1 MKTIGLIILCLL
13 IPVLMLKAEDTL
25 SAQEK
30 LKPEQLL
37 SVRDRQLRDSIF
49 FIYHSMSGDT
59 ARRVKFMRDM
69 LQKNIGEKWSVEL
82 LDSALVLTGDSQYRE
97 EEVSIRYDYYRHYK
111 YQADTAQMNKA
122 FKTLRTVSRK
132 YKIYDL
138 YFTAWG
144 DILQF
149 STVRGDTEYVLLE
162 AERMEEE
169 ARKLNNV
176 TGVYCSMLTTA
187 RALRASKQ
195 EDEAVKRY
203 REALEIPY
211 LPEVDKATVYNEV
224 ATIYQLRGE
233 YDKVLSELNMERS
246 MMEQVLKESPEKA
259 DSYRDKMLDMELSY
273 CAAYLDNADLD
284 NLLKH
289 LQQARKYY
297 SSNTLFSYKI
307 KYRIMWGGYYC
318 LNGDWDKSFNEY
330 DAALA
335 SFDGTQ
341 PLYKMT
347 VYIIKGSALQ
357 IAGRYKEAAEN
368 YRRGAIEMDSL
379 NQDVLRLHEEAH
391 QANYIIRQALLEQA
405 AAERHYNLLLVG
417 LIVLVIILLVAL
429 LVRALHVNR
438 VLLNSEQET
447 REALETVEAANKMK
461 EVFLRNITYQIREPL
476 NMVVGFS
483 EVLSTEKGLSQE
495 QMQEYAS
502 LVKKSAGQLSQ
513 LIFDVLDLSRLESGM
528 MKFSVAE
535 CDVVQLCRDA
545 KMMVEMQEGNAV
557 HLQFNTELE
566 ALMIQADSGRF
577 MKLLSSVL
585 SAPEGYQ
592 GIAWVDYTLIREG
605 EAMKLVVHGSPLL
618 KVTEEK
624 QLCHQIQHDINRLY
638 LETFKGS
645 YQIGTEKEKK
655 TIVITYSI

>member
-1 MKTIGLIILCLL
+1 MKTIGFIILCLL
-13 IPVLMLKAEDTL
+13 MPVLMLKAEDTL
-25 SAQEK
+25 SAREK
-30 LKPEQLL
+30 LETEQLL
-37 SVRDRQLRDSIF
+37 SARDKQLRDSIF
-49 FIYHSMSGDT
+49 FIYHSMSEDT

-82 LDSALVLTGDSQYRE
+82 LDSALVLAVDSQYRE
-97 EEVSIRYDYYRHYK
+97 EEVGIRYDYYRHYN
-111 YQADTAQMNKA
+111 YQVDTARMNQA
-122 FKTLRTVSRK
+122 FNTLRTVSRK

-162 AERMEEE
+162 AGRMEEE

-176 TGVYCSMLTTA
+176 TGIYNSVLTTA

-211 LPEVDKATVYNEV
+211 LPKVDKATVYNEV

-233 YDKVLSELNMERS
+233 YDNMLSELNMERD

-273 CAAYLDNADLD
+273 CAVYLDNADLG

-330 DAALA
+330 DTALA

-341 PLYKMT
+341 PLYKMS
-347 VYIIKGSALQ
+347 VFIIKGNALE
-357 IAGRYKEAAEN
+357 IAGRYREAAEN
-368 YRRGAIEMDSL
+368 YLRGAIEMDSL
-379 NQDVLRLHEEAH
+379 NRDVLRLHEEAH
-391 QANYIIRQALLEQA
+391 QANYLIRQALLEQA
-405 AAERHYNLLLVG
+405 VAERHYNLLLVG
-417 LIVLVIILLVAL
+417 LIVLVIAL
-429 LVRALHVNR
+429 LVTLLVRGLHVNR
-438 VLLNSEQET
+438 MLLSSEKET

-495 QMQEYAS
+495 QMEEYAA

-535 CDVVQLCRDA
+535 CDAVQLCRDA

-557 HLQFNTELE
+557 HLQFDTELE
-566 ALMIQADSGRF
+566 VLMIQADSGRF

-585 SAPEGYQ
+585 SASEEYQ
-592 GIAWVDYTLIREG
+592 GIAWVDYTLTRED
-605 EAMKLVVHGSPLL
+605 EFMKLVVHGSPLL
-618 KVTEEK
+618 KATEEEQ
-624 QLCHQIQHDINRLY
+624 QLCQIQHDINRLY

-645 YQIGTEKEKK
+645 YQIEVENGKK
-655 TIVITYSI
+655 VIVITYPI

>member
-1 MKTIGLIILCLL
+1 M
-13 IPVLMLKAEDTL
+13 
-25 SAQEK
+25 
-30 LKPEQLL
+30 
-37 SVRDRQLRDSIF
+37 
-49 FIYHSMSGDT
+49 
-59 ARRVKFMRDM
+59 
-69 LQKNIGEKWSVEL
+69 N
-82 LDSALVLTGDSQYRE
+82 
-97 EEVSIRYDYYRHYK
+97 
-111 YQADTAQMNKA
+111 QAFN
-122 FKTLRTVSRK
+122 TLRTVSRK

-162 AERMEEE
+162 AGRMEEE

-176 TGVYCSMLTTA
+176 TGIYNSVLTTA

-211 LPEVDKATVYNEV
+211 LPKVDKATVYNEV

-233 YDKVLSELNMERS
+233 YDNMLSELNMERD

-273 CAAYLDNADLD
+273 CAVYLDNADLG

-330 DAALA
+330 DTALA

-341 PLYKMT
+341 PLYKMS
-347 VYIIKGSALQ
+347 VFIIKGNALE
-357 IAGRYKEAAEN
+357 IAGRYREAAEN
-368 YRRGAIEMDSL
+368 YLRGAIEMDSL
-379 NQDVLRLHEEAH
+379 NRDVLRLHEEAH
-391 QANYIIRQALLEQA
+391 QANYLIRQALLEQA
-405 AAERHYNLLLVG
+405 VAERHYNLLLVG
-417 LIVLVIILLVAL
+417 LIVLVIAL
-429 LVRALHVNR
+429 LVTLLVRGLHVNR
-438 VLLNSEQET
+438 MLLSSEKET

-495 QMQEYAS
+495 QMEEYAA

-535 CDVVQLCRDA
+535 CDAVQLCRDA

-557 HLQFNTELE
+557 HLQFDTELE
-566 ALMIQADSGRF
+566 VLMIQADSGRF

-585 SAPEGYQ
+585 SASEEYQ
-592 GIAWVDYTLIREG
+592 GIAWVDYTLTRED
-605 EAMKLVVHGSPLL
+605 EFMKLVVHGSPLL
-618 KVTEEK
+618 KATEEEQ
-624 QLCHQIQHDINRLY
+624 QLCQIQHDINRLY

-645 YQIGTEKEKK
+645 YQIEVENGKK
-655 TIVITYSI
+655 VIVITYPI

>member
-1 MKTIGLIILCLL
+1 MKKIGFIILCLL
-13 IPVLMLKAEDTL
+13 MPVLMLKAEDTL
-25 SAQEK
+25 SAREK
-30 LKPEQLL
+30 LETEQLL
-37 SVRDRQLRDSIF
+37 SARDKQLRDSIF

-82 LDSALVLTGDSQYRE
+82 LDSALVLAVDSQYRE
-97 EEVSIRYDYYRHYK
+97 EEVGIRYDYYRHYK
-111 YQADTAQMNKA
+111 YQVDTARMNQA
-122 FKTLRTVSRK
+122 FNTLRTVSRK

-162 AERMEEE
+162 AGRMEEE

-176 TGVYCSMLTTA
+176 TGIYNSVLTTA

-211 LPEVDKATVYNEV
+211 LPKVDKATVYNEV

-233 YDKVLSELNMERS
+233 YDNMLSELNMERD
-246 MMEQVLKESPEKA
+246 MMEQVLKESSEKA

-273 CAAYLDNADLD
+273 CAVYLDNADLG

-330 DAALA
+330 DTALA

-341 PLYKMT
+341 PLYKMS
-347 VYIIKGSALQ
+347 VFIIKGNALE
-357 IAGRYKEAAEN
+357 IAGRYREAAEN
-368 YRRGAIEMDSL
+368 YLRGAIEMDSL
-379 NQDVLRLHEEAH
+379 NRDVLRLHEEAH
-391 QANYIIRQALLEQA
+391 QANYLIRQALLEQA
-405 AAERHYNLLLVG
+405 VAERHYNLLLVG
-417 LIVLVIILLVAL
+417 LIMLVIAL
-429 LVRALHVNR
+429 LVTLLVRGLHVNR
-438 VLLNSEQET
+438 MLLSSEKET

-483 EVLSTEKGLSQE
+483 EVISTEKGLSQE
-495 QMQEYAS
+495 QMEEYAA

-535 CDVVQLCRDA
+535 CDAVQLCRDA

-557 HLQFNTELE
+557 HLQFDTELE
-566 ALMIQADSGRF
+566 VLMIQADSGRF

-585 SAPEGYQ
+585 SASEEYQ
-592 GIAWVDYTLIREG
+592 GIAWVDYTLTRED
-605 EAMKLVVHGSPLL
+605 EFMKLVVHGSPLL
-618 KVTEEK
+618 KATEEEQ
-624 QLCHQIQHDINRLY
+624 QLCQIQHDINRLY

-645 YQIGTEKEKK
+645 YQIEVENGKK
-655 TIVITYSI
+655 VIVITYPI

>member
-1 MKTIGLIILCLL
+1 MKAIGFIILCLL
-13 IPVLMLKAEDTL
+13 TPVLMLKAEDTL
-25 SAQEK
+25 SAQKK
-30 LKPEQLL
+30 LDTEQPL
-37 SVRDRQLRDSIF
+37 SVRDKQLRDSIF
-49 FIYHSMSGDT
+49 FVYHSMSGDT

-82 LDSALVLTGDSQYRE
+82 LDSALVLTVDSQYRE
-97 EEVSIRYDYYRHYK
+97 EEVSIRFDYYRHYK
-111 YQADTAQMNKA
+111 YQVDTAQMNKA

-138 YFTAWG
+138 YFAAWG

-162 AERMEEE
+162 AGRMEEE

-176 TGVYCSMLTTA
+176 MGIYYSMLTTA

-195 EDEAVKRY
+195 EDEAVKKY
-203 REALEIPY
+203 REALEISY
-211 LPEVDKATVYNEV
+211 LPKVDKATVYNEV

-233 YDKVLSELNMERS
+233 YDKMLSELNMERS
-246 MMEQVLKESPEKA
+246 MMEQALKESPEKA

-318 LNGDWDKSFNEY
+318 LNGEWEKSFNEY

-347 VYIIKGSALQ
+347 VYIIKGSALK

-405 AAERHYNLLLVG
+405 TAERHYDLLLVG
-417 LIVLVIILLVAL
+417 LIVLVIAL
-429 LVRALHVNR
+429 LGTLLARVLHVNR
-438 VLLNSEQET
+438 VLLSSEQET

-545 KMMVEMQEGNAV
+545 KMMVEMQERNVV

-566 ALMIQADSGRF
+566 SLMIQADSGRF

-585 SAPEGYQ
+585 SAPERYQ
-592 GIAWVDYTLIREG
+592 GIAWVDYTLTRES
-605 EAMKLVVHGSPLL
+605 EAIKLVVHGSPLL
-618 KVTEEK
+618 KVTEEEQ
-624 QLCHQIQHDINRLY
+624 QLCQIQHDINRLY

-645 YQIGTEKEKK
+645 YQIGTEEEKK
-655 TIVITYSI
+655 TIVITYPI

>member
-1 MKTIGLIILCLL
+1 MKTIGFIILCLL
-13 IPVLMLKAEDTL
+13 MPVLMLKAEDTL
-25 SAQEK
+25 SAREK
-30 LKPEQLL
+30 LETEQLL
-37 SVRDRQLRDSIF
+37 SARDKQLRDSIF
-49 FIYHSMSGDT
+49 FIYHSMSEDT

-82 LDSALVLTGDSQYRE
+82 LDSALVLAVDSQYRE
-97 EEVSIRYDYYRHYK
+97 EEVGIRYDYYRHYK
-111 YQADTAQMNKA
+111 YQVDTARMNQA
-122 FKTLRTVSRK
+122 FNTLRTVSRK

-162 AERMEEE
+162 AGRMEEE

-176 TGVYCSMLTTA
+176 TGIYNSVLTTA

-211 LPEVDKATVYNEV
+211 LPKVDKATVYNEV

-233 YDKVLSELNMERS
+233 YDNMLSELNMERD

-273 CAAYLDNADLD
+273 CAVYLDNADLG

-330 DAALA
+330 DTALA

-341 PLYKMT
+341 PLYKMS
-347 VYIIKGSALQ
+347 VFIIKGNALE
-357 IAGRYKEAAEN
+357 IAGRYREAAEN
-368 YRRGAIEMDSL
+368 YLRGAIEMDSL
-379 NQDVLRLHEEAH
+379 NRDVLRLHEEAH
-391 QANYIIRQALLEQA
+391 QANYLIRQALLEQA
-405 AAERHYNLLLVG
+405 VAERHYNLLLVG
-417 LIVLVIILLVAL
+417 LIVLVITLLVTL
-429 LVRALHVNR
+429 LVRGLHVNR
-438 VLLNSEQET
+438 MLLSSEKET

-495 QMQEYAS
+495 QMEEYAA

-535 CDVVQLCRDA
+535 CDAVQLCRDA

-557 HLQFNTELE
+557 HLQFDTELE
-566 ALMIQADSGRF
+566 VLMIQADSGRF

-585 SAPEGYQ
+585 SASEEYQ
-592 GIAWVDYTLIREG
+592 GIAWVDYTLTRED
-605 EAMKLVVHGSPLL
+605 EFMKLVVHGSPLL
-618 KVTEEK
+618 KATEEEQ
-624 QLCHQIQHDINRLY
+624 QLCQIQHDINRLY

-645 YQIGTEKEKK
+645 YQIEVENGKK
-655 TIVITYSI
+655 VIVITYPI

>member
-1 MKTIGLIILCLL
+1 MKTIGFIILCLL
-13 IPVLMLKAEDTL
+13 MPVLMLKAEDTL
-25 SAQEK
+25 SAREK
-30 LKPEQLL
+30 LETEQLL
-37 SVRDRQLRDSIF
+37 SARDKQLRDSIF
-49 FIYHSMSGDT
+49 FIYHSMSEDT

-82 LDSALVLTGDSQYRE
+82 LDSALVLAVDSQYRE
-97 EEVSIRYDYYRHYK
+97 EEVGIRYDYYRHYK
-111 YQADTAQMNKA
+111 YQVDTARMNQA
-122 FKTLRTVSRK
+122 FNTLRTVSRK

-162 AERMEEE
+162 AGRMEEE

-176 TGVYCSMLTTA
+176 TGIYNSVLTTA

-211 LPEVDKATVYNEV
+211 LPKVDKATVYNEV

-233 YDKVLSELNMERS
+233 YDNMLSELNMERD

-273 CAAYLDNADLD
+273 CAVYLDNADLG

-330 DAALA
+330 DTALA

-341 PLYKMT
+341 PLYKMS
-347 VYIIKGSALQ
+347 VFIIKGNALE
-357 IAGRYKEAAEN
+357 IAGRYREAAEN
-368 YRRGAIEMDSL
+368 YLRGAIEMDSL
-379 NQDVLRLHEEAH
+379 NRDVLRLHEEAH
-391 QANYIIRQALLEQA
+391 QVNYLIRQALLEQA
-405 AAERHYNLLLVG
+405 VAERHYNLLLVG
-417 LIVLVIILLVAL
+417 LIVLVIAL
-429 LVRALHVNR
+429 LVTLLVRGLHVNR
-438 VLLNSEQET
+438 MLLSSEKET

-495 QMQEYAS
+495 QMEEYAA

-535 CDVVQLCRDA
+535 CDAVQLCRDA

-557 HLQFNTELE
+557 HLQFDTELE
-566 ALMIQADSGRF
+566 VLMIQADSGRF

-585 SAPEGYQ
+585 SASEEYQ
-592 GIAWVDYTLIREG
+592 GIAWVDYTLTRED
-605 EAMKLVVHGSPLL
+605 EFMKLVVHGSPLL
-618 KVTEEK
+618 KATEEEQ
-624 QLCHQIQHDINRLY
+624 QLCQIQHDINRLY

-645 YQIGTEKEKK
+645 YQIEVENGKK
-655 TIVITYSI
+655 VIVITYPI